1 VIKGGSNSLIA
12 KTKVGSSN
20 SISYSFRTPNLQVQ
34 QLEYLVGLEATQHL
48 TVSATLLDLV
58 NTIIML
64 NPKKR
69 GSAEF
74 EVTCP
79 SKPKLLKI

>member
-1 VIKGGSNSLIA
+1 MHVGGSSSLIV

-20 SISYSFRTPNLQVQ
+20 SINCISGTPNIQVQ

-48 TVSATLLDLV
+48 TISATLLDLV
-58 NTIIML
+58 DTIIML

-69 GSAEF
+69 GSAKF
-74 EVTCP
+74 EVTSL
-79 SKPKLLKI
+79 SKPKLQKI